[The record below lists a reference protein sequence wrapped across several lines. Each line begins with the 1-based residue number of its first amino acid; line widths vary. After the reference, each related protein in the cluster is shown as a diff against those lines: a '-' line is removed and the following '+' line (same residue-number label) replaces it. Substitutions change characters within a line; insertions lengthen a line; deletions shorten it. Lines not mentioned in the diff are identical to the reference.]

1 MEQGIFG
8 EVNLFADQDKENEKY
23 INAIDAIE
31 LIKFKTDNL
40 VPDVCRFLILKQ
52 FNYSTQTYKK
62 DYLGR
67 ILANDSRIEDVPFED
82 WSITSDIL
90 KKGLEDFKYSGSR
103 YSDNY
108 EKADYEH
115 YYWLKSDF
123 FNFEA
128 IQKLNITPDDYS
140 DFLMSKVILWGSKR
154 KKDTFIEE
162 MEKLDECELPI
173 KNKTIP
179 LLYKK
184 PLLTLHEAACIMT
197 EYNPQYVEQC
207 QNDTNFKE
215 NFSNYLE
222 AYDYICTCID
232 AQMLCYNPMDN
243 RIDAKD
249 FKQFLANDDRFID
262 GFNDGLD
269 ESKSN
274 IMDGDLNTQKIISN
288 LELDLAIEKTKVEK
302 LNEEIGHLKAH
313 IAELESKKMQYPQ
326 KENAINDDKINIANS
341 DLLLIS
347 VLMTT
352 LRSEI
357 KVKGKNS
364 QAKVLQRIEDEHG
377 SIKGLSKSRTEKV
390 LASANSLYKSLINNE
405 MK

>member
-1 MEQGIFG
+1 M
-8 EVNLFADQDKENEKY
+8 
-23 INAIDAIE
+23 
-31 LIKFKTDNL
+31 
-40 VPDVCRFLILKQ
+40 
-52 FNYSTQTYKK
+52 
-62 DYLGR
+62 
-67 ILANDSRIEDVPFED
+67 
-82 WSITSDIL
+82 
-90 KKGLEDFKYSGSR
+90 
-103 YSDNY
+103 
-108 EKADYEH
+108 
-115 YYWLKSDF
+115 
-123 FNFEA
+123 
-128 IQKLNITPDDYS
+128 
-140 DFLMSKVILWGSKR
+140 
-154 KKDTFIEE
+154 DT
-162 MEKLDECELPI
+162 
-173 KNKTIP
+173 
-179 LLYKK
+179 YKK

-341 DLLLIS
+341 DLLLIA